1 MTGPR
6 SERVRLPSVGVFG
19 VLAPDLDPMDDAIL
33 CKDPRD
39 DATEPVEAI
48 ESWLKAI
55 LICALYEFIDLK

>member
-33 CKDPRD
+33 CKDPRE
-39 DATEPVEAI
+39 DATDPVEAI
-48 ESWLKAI
+48 DSWLKAI
-55 LICALYEFIDLK
+55 LICAIYEFIDKK